1 MITLRKFAVAAAL
14 VVCSFSASAATTWA
28 LTNSAANEPLV
39 TGWRASGNTTTLAT
53 TTVGYWGG
61 SGIGIGPEGSPE
73 HSLDNANGYEVAVLS
88 FDDLVRLD
96 TVKAGWW
103 SNDSDIFVMAYTG
116 VGTPTTT
123 SLQNLTSSGWTL
135 VGNYSNI
142 GTTTVQLGAA
152 ENLYSSFWLIGAGGF
167 QTGVG
172 VVNDSTTT
180 QSCSAY
186 YWNGSCK
193 TWTTTTTPK
202 YDYVKIAA
210 VGGVTKPDTPP
221 GKVSEP
227 GLLGL
232 LGIGLVGLFGLQRR
246 RAR

>member
-14 VVCSFSASAATTWA
+14 VACSFSASAATTWA

-142 GTTTVQLGAA
+142 GTTTVQLGTD

-167 QTGVG
+167 QAGVG
-172 VVNDSTTT
+172 VTSGDRSSTGWRTLGTT
-180 QSCSAY
+180 Y
-186 YWNGSCK
+186 G
-193 TWTTTTTPK
+193 K

>member
-1 MITLRKFAVAAAL
+1 M
-14 VVCSFSASAATTWA
+14 
-28 LTNSAANEPLV
+28 
-39 TGWRASGNTTTLAT
+39 
-53 TTVGYWGG
+53 
-61 SGIGIGPEGSPE
+61 
-73 HSLDNANGYEVAVLS
+73 LS

-96 TVKAGWW
+96 TVTVGWP
-103 SNDSDIFVMAYTG
+103 SSGYDTDIFVMAYTG
-116 VGTPTTT
+116 LGTPTTT
-123 SLQNLTSSGWTL
+123 SLQNLTSNGWTL
-135 VGNYSNI
+135 VGNYPDVGKS
-142 GTTTVQLGAA
+142 TVQLGTA

-186 YWNGSCK
+186 NRNGSCK